1 MESSKKKTEKKQD
14 SKNINKEPQ
23 KNKKKNKNVKTAE
36 SESKGNKY
44 FEFFFWLLCHLMF
57 KMFSFCLYTFACV
70 CTKTEKNK
78 LFVKLLTPIT
88 NTLSFRLSIFTHTT
102 IFFFFSFC
110 ITFSFS
116 YVKLVIIVAAEKS
129 H

>member
-44 FEFFFWLLCHLMF
+44 FEFFFLALV
-57 KMFSFCLYTFACV
+57 SFDV
-70 CTKTEKNK
+70 
-78 LFVKLLTPIT
+78 
-88 NTLSFRLSIFTHTT
+88 
-102 IFFFFSFC
+102 
-110 ITFSFS
+110 
-116 YVKLVIIVAAEKS
+116 
-129 H
+129 